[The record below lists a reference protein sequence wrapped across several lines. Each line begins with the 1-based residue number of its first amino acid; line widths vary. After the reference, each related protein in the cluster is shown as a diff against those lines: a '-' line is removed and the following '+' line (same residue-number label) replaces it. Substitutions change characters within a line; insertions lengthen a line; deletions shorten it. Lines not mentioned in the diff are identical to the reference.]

1 MRVRVLVCV
10 SLREREREREREN
23 EMENNMLCLLSVLS
37 HLEAT
42 VWKKTLI
49 PIFISFFVQSFGAAE
64 FLTDVAGVAA
74 TQTDGSVQFSDKN
87 LPRSA
92 AEKLLRLRRESSA
105 STSIHEKNFYYV
117 SSRLHS
123 FK

>member
-1 MRVRVLVCV
+1 MRVRVLVCKCV
-10 SLREREREREREN
+10 SVSEKEREKEREREREREREN

-74 TQTDGSVQFSDKN
+74 TQTNGSVQFSDKN
-87 LPRSA
+87 LPHSA
-92 AEKLLRLRRESSA
+92 AEKLLRLRRELGIDFNS
-105 STSIHEKNFYYV
+105 
-117 SSRLHS
+117 
-123 FK
+123 